1 MARRRSRS
9 RVSSTSRARA
19 RSWPSRVLDAAPAAL
34 RVRRSSR
41 LPVSFDAF
49 EMEQLPVPSN
59 IRLVSKARR
68 VYDPPY
74 KRVVSP
80 RGLFAPSMERVAFAR
95 PDVVL
100 ECARR
105 KERREVIFASG
116 RGGRQNHRS
125 YRRTINSEIKC

>member
-19 RSWPSRVLDAAPAAL
+19 ASWPSRVLDAAPAAL
-34 RVRRSSR
+34 RVRRSST
-41 LPVSFDAF
+41 LPVLFEAF
-49 EMEQLPVPSN
+49 EKEMDVLPSN
-59 IRLVSKARR
+59 SRTFSKART
-68 VYDPPY
+68 YSLPA

-80 RGLFAPSMERVAFAR
+80 RGLYAPSMREVAFAR

-116 RGGRQNHRS
+116 RGGRQNHRR
-125 YRRTINSEIKC
+125 YRRTVNSEIKC